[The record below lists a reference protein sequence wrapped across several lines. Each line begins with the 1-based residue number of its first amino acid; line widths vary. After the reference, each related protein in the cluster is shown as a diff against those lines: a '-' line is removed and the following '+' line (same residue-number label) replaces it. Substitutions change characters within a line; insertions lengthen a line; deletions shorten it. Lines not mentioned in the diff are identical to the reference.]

1 MTVCI
6 LGKKLGMTQV
16 YDEDGNTVPVTVVEV
31 GPCPIVQRK
40 TEERDGYAAVQMGFQ
55 PQRQKRVNKPRK
67 GHFDAAGVDP
77 TRILREFRLD
87 EGQDGEKFQVGEVI
101 SAKIFFRGDVV
112 NVTGKSKGKG
122 FQGGMKRHGWSGGP
136 ATHGSMFKRAPG
148 SIGASAYPA
157 RVVPGHPLPGHM
169 GDERVT
175 VRHLQVVRVLED
187 QNLML
192 LKGSV
197 PGPRTGVL
205 EIRLAARLPE
215 VAAAAA
221 EAEAVASDSAAE
233 TGITEEAKLEA
244 GVETPTP
251 DEEAKVPV
259 EETAKEDEAT
269 GEKEE

>member
-6 LGKKLGMTQV
+6 LGKKLGMTQI
-16 YDEDGNTVPVTVVEV
+16 YDEEGNTIPVTVVEA
-31 GPCPIVQRK
+31 GPCPIVQKK
-40 TEERDGYAAVQMGFQ
+40 TEERDGYAAVQIGFQ
-55 PQRQKRVNKPRK
+55 PQRPKRVNRPRK

-87 EGQDGEKFQVGEVI
+87 EGQDEKKFQVGEVI
-101 SAKIFFRGDVV
+101 SAKTFYRGDVV
-112 NVTGKSKGKG
+112 NVTGTSKGKG

-136 ATHGSMFKRAPG
+136 ASHGSMFKRGPG

-175 VRHLQVVRVLED
+175 VQHLRVVRVLSD

-215 VAAAAA
+215 VAAEAEAEAKAAA
-221 EAEAVASDSAAE
+221 EAGA
-233 TGITEEAKLEA
+233 TEEAELEVVA
-244 GVETPTP
+244 ETPAS
-251 DEEAKVPV
+251 DEGSKAAV
-259 EETAKEDEAT
+259 EETEKEDEVT